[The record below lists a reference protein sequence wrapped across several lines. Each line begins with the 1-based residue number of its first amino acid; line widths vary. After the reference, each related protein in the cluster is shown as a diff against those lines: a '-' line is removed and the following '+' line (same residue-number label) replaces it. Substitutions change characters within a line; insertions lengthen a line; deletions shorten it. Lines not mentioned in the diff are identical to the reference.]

1 MFISDISNLPIFRYS
16 DIADISVLP
25 TDCPSGLD
33 RTAFFFTESQ
43 VKKHQFAF
51 SAYIEM
57 KMGMRC
63 SLVKEN
69 KSIEQR
75 LNLSRS

>member
-1 MFISDISNLPIFRYS
+1 
-16 DIADISVLP
+16 VLINFFLAFSWIL
-25 TDCPSGLD
+25 DSEFFEFFFFFSGLGLYLL
-33 RTAFFFTESQ
+33 RFFMFFHQ
-43 VKKHQFAF
+43 VKKQRIAF